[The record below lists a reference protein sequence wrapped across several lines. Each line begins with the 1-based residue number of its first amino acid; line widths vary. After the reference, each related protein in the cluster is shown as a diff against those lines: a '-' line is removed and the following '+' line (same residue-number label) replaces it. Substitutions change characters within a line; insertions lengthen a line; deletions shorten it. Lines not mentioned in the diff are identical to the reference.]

1 MDPQKLPPSPP
12 GVVRIIS
19 ATCDYV
25 MNLKYFQGLAGSVQK
40 IPPLLLSFLSPEQLA
55 GPLGASLVALQSD
68 IQNLLLAA
76 NR

>member
-1 MDPQKLPPSPP
+1 
-12 GVVRIIS
+12 
-19 ATCDYV
+19 
-25 MNLKYFQGLAGSVQK
+25 MNLKCFQGLAGSVQK

-55 GPLGASLVALQSD
+55 GALGASLVALQSD